1 MKNHVRT
8 APTKRKRYTPEEA
21 KDRILA
27 AAEEAFLNG
36 GVDAVKVQPLA
47 AQLGIT
53 DAAIHYHFK
62 NREGLLEALLR
73 RCGRRLKDRFVLDD
87 VAADTVG
94 GRLDRVSHML
104 HDAFSKEGYAK
115 LALWLY
121 MSGWSPRGHGM
132 LAPLA
137 AQLHADIH
145 GEEPES
151 GSAIDDDA
159 RFALCLL
166 HVVTAMESTLGS
178 AFLKSVS
185 LKDDEATRSRYRQWV
200 VDLLA
205 DHLEEKR

>member
-1 MKNHVRT
+1 MKSRVPT
-8 APTKRKRYTPEEA
+8 APPKRKRYTPQEA
-21 KDRILA
+21 KERILA
-27 AAEEAFLNG
+27 AAEEAFLKG

-73 RCGRRLKDRFVLDD
+73 RCGRRLKDRFTLDD
-87 VAADTVG
+87 AAAETV
-94 GRLDRVSHML
+94 RSQLDRVSVTL

-121 MSGWSPRGHGM
+121 LSGWSPRGHGM

-137 AQLHADIH
+137 AQLHATIH
-145 GEEPES
+145 GEDPAS
-151 GSAIDDDA
+151 GSAINDEA
-159 RFALCLL
+159 QFALCLL
-166 HVVTAMESTLGS
+166 HVVTAMESTLGG

-200 VDLLA
+200 IDLLA
-205 DHLEEKR
+205 DHLER

>member
-1 MKNHVRT
+1 MKSRSPT
-8 APTKRKRYTPEEA
+8 APPKRKRYTPEEA
-21 KDRILA
+21 KERILA
-27 AAEEAFLNG
+27 TAEEAFLKG

-73 RCGRRLKDRFVLDD
+73 RCGRRLKDRFTLDD
-87 VAADTVG
+87 AAAETV
-94 GRLDRVSHML
+94 RSQLDRVSVTL

-121 MSGWSPRGHGM
+121 LSGWSPRGHGM

-137 AQLHADIH
+137 AQLHATIH
-145 GEEPES
+145 GEDPAS
-151 GSAIDDDA
+151 GSAIDDEA

-166 HVVTAMESTLGS
+166 HVVTAMESTLGG

-200 VDLLA
+200 IDLLA
-205 DHLEEKR
+205 DHLER